1 MRTRM
6 TRLLTLAAIAAGL
19 WAGCSDRKVEPA
31 RIEGQVELA
40 GRPNWEGVR
49 VYVPGTST
57 IAFTNAEGRFVL
69 EPLPAGSVEVVFQA
83 DDFQPM
89 RKSLTLAL
97 GQRYRFEQAIQLAAL
112 EEPSAG
118 QRTVRGTVRLEGG
131 KVPTGTMVVFQGQ
144 GKSASAAVDATGE
157 YEIAGLPPGSYQAD
171 FYRPGYVAARRNV
184 EIPAEGEVPNFDVVL
199 TSGKAEA
206 ASTTGRIQGY
216 ASLEGTRDHSGILVS
231 IEGTSKVAVT
241 GPDGRFILE
250 EPPDET
256 FFVAFYKSGY
266 EPIRMGSGQLMKA
279 PEDIRVTLG
288 RQAESP
294 TTGTVEGFVQ
304 FEGGYQTDLSGV
316 SIELR
321 SQLAYQAKTQQ
332 SGLFRIQNVNP
343 GVYILKAGIE
353 GYESFELLGVQ
364 VKAGESVRVPQIVL
378 KPSKQALG
386 EQEGMESQL
395 AGMARLS
402 GKEDH
407 AGIAVKIVGTS
418 FTTSTD
424 PSGAYLFSQVP
435 SGAYALSF
443 SYPGYKDE
451 TLENIQIVAGQ
462 SLTLGPVTLYEAR
475 EKPYVLYTEPGDG
488 AEGVPVRPFVDVLVV
503 FSTRMKPETIK
514 TAVQVLP
521 QVAHDVYTVG
531 EIPRA
536 ESDRAVIRLFR
547 TRKPELQLAQEY
559 RFRIEA
565 GVRDVFDVAME
576 EPYEFA
582 LRTSGPLIINTIPKD
597 GEEGVFFTI
606 GDYIVLDFNTEV
618 DYQTLLRSLD
628 ISPRPVTGPMLFTE
642 RLEGGARA
650 KLQVDFDD
658 ATEYT
663 VRVGNS
669 LRSAEGEA
677 FDNTPYRFSFR
688 TASIQ
693 DQPDA
698 NDPYFLPEDKK
709 R

>member
-1 MRTRM
+1 MI
-6 TRLLTLAAIAAGL
+6 RLLTLTVIAAGL
-19 WAGCSDRKVEPA
+19 LAGCSDRKVEPA

-40 GRPNWEGVR
+40 GRFNWEGVR

-69 EPLPAGSVEVVFQA
+69 EPLPEGRVEVVFQA
-83 DDFQPM
+83 DDFQPV
-89 RKSLTLAL
+89 RKSLSLTW
-97 GQRYRFEQAIQLAAL
+97 GQTYRFDQAIQLAAL
-112 EEPSAG
+112 EDPMAG
-118 QRTVRGTVRLEGG
+118 RRTARGTVRLEGG

-144 GKSASAAVDATGE
+144 GTSASAAVDATGE
-157 YEIAGLPPGSYQAD
+157 YAIAGLSPGNYQAD
-171 FYRPGYVAARRNV
+171 FYRPGYVAVRRNV
-184 EIPAEGEVPNFDVVL
+184 EIPAEGEVPHFDAVL
-199 TSGKAEA
+199 TLGGTAAALSG
-206 ASTTGRIQGY
+206 RLIQGV
-216 ASLEGTRDHSGILVS
+216 AALEGTRDHSGILVS

-241 GPDGRFILE
+241 GPDGRFVLE
-250 EPPDET
+250 DLPNET

-266 EPIRMGSGQLMKA
+266 DPIRRGSGQLMKA
-279 PEDIRVTLG
+279 PEDVRVTLG
-288 RQAESP
+288 RKAEAP

-332 SGLFRIQNVNP
+332 NGLFRIQNVNP

-353 GYESFELLGVQ
+353 GYEPFELLGIQ
-364 VKAGESVRVPQIVL
+364 VKAGDSVRVPPIVL
-378 KPSKQALG
+378 QPSRQALG
-386 EQEGMESQL
+386 EQESLESQL
-395 AGMARLS
+395 AGMTRLS

-424 PSGAYLFSQVP
+424 PSGAYLFSRVP
-435 SGAYALSF
+435 SGAYELSF

-451 TLENIQIVAGQ
+451 TLQDIQIVAGQ
-462 SLTLGPVTLYEAR
+462 GLTLGPVTLYEER

-488 AEGVPVRPFVDVLVV
+488 AEGAPVRQFVDVLVV

-514 TAVQVLP
+514 KSIRIVP
-521 QVAHDVYTVG
+521 EVAHDVYTVG

-559 RFRIEA
+559 QFRIEA

-576 EPYEFA
+576 EPYEFSI
-582 LRTSGPLIINTIPKD
+582 RTSGPLIINTIPKD

-618 DYQTLLRSLD
+618 DYKTLMRSLD
-628 ISPRPVTGPMLFTE
+628 ISPRPVSGPMLFTE

-658 ATEYT
+658 ATDYT
-663 VRVGNS
+663 VRVGSS
-669 LRSAEGEA
+669 LRSAEGKA

-698 NDPYFLPEDKK
+698 NDPYFLPEGDQ